1 MRPLNV
7 VVGAAAFVLA
17 AYVMVESAPVRPVVY
32 VQPDGAAIADGG
44 VVVADAGY
52 AGIGF
57 GSASTSASVGSA
69 SPTAALDPFAS
80 ADGGMALGDLPVPGV
95 AADDVDGGSLSL
107 GAGAPRGVRFG
118 VILVSYD
125 GVETLN
131 GEHAAKRTKTEA
143 RSLADKLDEDAKS
156 DFHGAVQRGDNG
168 SSDDVGRVPRGVLE
182 ANTEYALFS
191 LPVGGVSAVV
201 DTPRGFWIAKR
212 LE

>member
-1 MRPLNV
+1 VRPLNV
-7 VVGAAAFVLA
+7 AIGAAATVLA
-17 AYVMVESAPVRPVVY
+17 IYVAVQSAPFRPVLY
-32 VQPDGAAIADGG
+32 VEPDGAPIPDGG
-44 VVVADAGY
+44 TLVPDAG
-52 AGIGF
+52 
-57 GSASTSASVGSA
+57 SPDPTSVA
-69 SPTAALDPFAS
+69 AS
-80 ADGGMALGDLPVPGV
+80 AAATSLGGMPSDAGAIALGDLPVP
-95 AADDVDGGSLSL
+95 DLSTLPGSDSDSGPMLL

-131 GEHAAKRTKTEA
+131 GEQAAKRSKAEA
-143 RSLADKLDEDAKS
+143 KALADKLDEDAKA